1 MRHGLMV
8 CLVALCLAG
17 AVSGCD
23 WGGGTDTEGSSSGL
37 PTASRPPTPT
47 VESSL
52 EGLTAL
58 PARIRWTAS
67 TSLPPVQVKN
77 VFFLVDGDRWWGDST
92 PPYTF
97 GPPGAYLPVRWV
109 SSLPSRATGHS
120 GRTHEFAILVVTT
133 AGDKWKSEPVR
144 ARTPPRAHVR
154 PPGFGRFGRD
164 YFRLSAA
171 EIANP
176 RPPGQRA
183 GHGFM
188 IFRASSLFVASPGG
202 RHSYGPCE
210 HAKTSPFA

>member
-23 WGGGTDTEGSSSGL
+23 WGGGTDTEGSSPAP

-77 VFFLVDGDRWWGDST
+77 VFFLVDCDRWWGDST

-109 SSLPSRATGHS
+109 SSLPSRSTGHS

-164 YFRLSAA
+164 ESRAIDHPALAFTARARIVRGDSTRNTAA
-171 EIANP
+171 ILHRRPRRASPSRRDWP
-176 RPPGQRA
+176 RPRD
-183 GHGFM
+183 
-188 IFRASSLFVASPGG
+188 SSRG
-202 RHSYGPCE
+202 
-210 HAKTSPFA
+210 